1 MKKLSLEVSLRTLLL
16 SAGIFLA
23 AAVVSACGDD
33 PVEHEEHAEV
43 EGIHIVHD
51 GETVASFDG
60 DDQEWS
66 VDELEVHI
74 DEPTDFAILC
84 VHHGED
90 EGENCAHDDDDEL
103 YLQVEVA
110 DPSVATFEPGDSPD
124 FRVRARGVAEGH
136 TTAVF
141 RIMHGAVGS
150 GHADFA
156 TTGLTIHVGDE
167 HH

>member
-1 MKKLSLEVSLRTLLL
+1 MKKLSSEVSLRTLLF
-16 SAGIFLA
+16 SGGIFLA

-43 EGIHIVHD
+43 EGIQLVHD

-66 VDELEVHI
+66 VDELELHI
-74 DEPTDFAILC
+74 DEPTDFEVLC

-90 EGENCAHDDDDEL
+90 DGENCAHDDDLDL
-103 YLQVEVA
+103 YLQVEVEDA
-110 DPSVATFEPGDSPD
+110 SVATFDPSDSPN
-124 FRVRARGVAEGH
+124 FRVSGRGVSEGH

-150 GHADFA
+150 GHPDFA
-156 TTGLTIHVGDE
+156 TTALTIHVGDE